1 MGKELI
7 EDDVMVMM
15 RSKDLLDDYDRLKMI
30 TFTKFYS

>member
-7 EDDVMVMM
+7 EEDVMVML
-15 RSKDLLDDYDRLKMI
+15 RSKDLLDDWDRLKMV